1 MNKNTSS
8 NKVIVNREYKSTLF
22 SMLFRDK
29 EAFLELYNAINHTHY
44 TDTEEIRIV
53 TLENAVYMG
62 VKNDLAF
69 VIDLHLNLYE
79 HQSTYN
85 PNIPLRDLFY
95 IAQEYKTMF
104 YDKSLYSRKQI
115 KIPMPRFLVF
125 YNGVEDRPEREVLKL
140 SDAYY
145 TKDKTAGL
153 ELTVTALNIN
163 EGKNRELMEGCKT
176 LREYTQYVARI
187 RRFVRECGM
196 PLDEAVE
203 QAVDTCIREGI
214 LAEFLRKNR
223 AEVMMLSLFEYNEEE
238 EREKFRR
245 AEREYGF
252 EQGMEQG
259 KRLMLQSMIQAK
271 HAKGKTPS
279 EIAQELETDIETVK
293 ELL

>member
-29 EAFLELYNAINHTHY
+29 EALLELYNAINHTHY

-145 TKDKTAGL
+145 TKDKRQDW
-153 ELTVTALNIN
+153 N
-163 EGKNRELMEGCKT
+163 
-176 LREYTQYVARI
+176 
-187 RRFVRECGM
+187 
-196 PLDEAVE
+196 
-203 QAVDTCIREGI
+203 
-214 LAEFLRKNR
+214 
-223 AEVMMLSLFEYNEEE
+223 
-238 EREKFRR
+238 
-245 AEREYGF
+245 
-252 EQGMEQG
+252 
-259 KRLMLQSMIQAK
+259 
-271 HAKGKTPS
+271 
-279 EIAQELETDIETVK
+279 
-293 ELL
+293 